1 MRGEI
6 KMKKFVKAAVVAAA
20 LLIGFAA
27 GARLTVLTAQIEVG
41 QGEVYM
47 TTWGQTD
54 VFDLCC

>member
-1 MRGEI
+1 
-6 KMKKFVKAAVVAAA
+6 MKKFVKAAVVAAA